1 MKRVMDMI
9 EQGNL
14 PGAVEILTPMH
25 EQDKKNAEVNYLLGV
40 VAIKQDRHDDALV
53 FLTQA
58 EKQNPEDARVHEAFG
73 EAYGLKAQNAGML
86 KGAMLMPKIK
96 KSFERALELN
106 PNSLRA
112 HEGLFMFYLF
122 VPGPAGGSEKK
133 AAQFAAEIAS
143 INEAHG
149 HLAEALIKAKSGAK
163 EAATTE
169 FEKALQKAPQDGEVQ
184 MKAGR
189 FMLQNEKFDLAEKAF
204 SAVISNSPFDPVGYE
219 ALGQLYLAQKNPE
232 KALDSFN
239 KALEKNPAFYPAK
252 FSRAK
257 AYINLGNTDKARS
270 DLEEVVKQHAKS
282 PFAAKAKGLLA
293 KL

>member
-1 MKRVMDMI
+1 MKRAMDMI

-14 PGAVEILTPMH
+14 PGALEILTPMY
-25 EQDKKNAEVNYLLGV
+25 EQDKKNAEVNYLLGL
-40 VAIKQDRHDDALV
+40 VALKQDRHDDALN

-58 EKQNPEDARVHEAFG
+58 EKQNPDDARVYEAFG
-73 EAYGLKAQNAGML
+73 EAYGVKAQNAGML

-106 PNSLRA
+106 PDSLRA

-133 AAQFAAEIAS
+133 AVQIAAEIAS
-143 INEAHG
+143 LNEAHG
-149 HLAEALIKAKSGAK
+149 HLAEALLKAKSGAK
-163 EAATTE
+163 EAATAE
-169 FEKALQKAPQDGEVQ
+169 FEKALQKAPADSEVQ

-189 FMLQNEKFDLAEKAF
+189 FMLQNEKYDLAEKAF
-204 SAVISNSPFDPVGYE
+204 SAVISHNAFDPVGYE
-219 ALGQLYLAQKNPE
+219 ALGQLYLAQQNPG
-232 KALDSFN
+232 KALESLN

-257 AYINLGNTDKARS
+257 AYMDLGKSDEARS
-270 DLEEVVKQHAKS
+270 DLEEIIKQHPKS
-282 PFAAKAKGLLA
+282 PFAAKAKGMLA

>member
-1 MKRVMDMI
+1 MKQAMEMI

-14 PGAVEILTPMH
+14 SGALEILTPLY

-40 VAIKQDRHDDALV
+40 VAIKQDRYEDAFD
-53 FLTQA
+53 FLALA
-58 EKQNPEDARVHEAFG
+58 EKQNPDDARVYEALG

-106 PNSLRA
+106 PSSLRA

-133 AAQFAAEIAS
+133 AAEFAAEIAA
-143 INEAHG
+143 IDKAHG
-149 HLAEALIKAKSGAK
+149 HLAEGLMKAKSGAK
-163 EAATTE
+163 EEAAAAFAT
-169 FEKALQKAPQDGEVQ
+169 ALNGAPQDKEVQ

-189 FMLQNEKFDLAEKAF
+189 FMLQGERFELAEKAF
-204 SAVISNSPFDPVGYE
+204 KSVISNNPFDPAGYE
-219 ALGQLYLAQKNPE
+219 ALGQVYLSQDNPQG
-232 KALDSFN
+232 ALEQFN
-239 KALEKNPAFYPAK
+239 AALEKNPAFYPAK
-252 FSRAK
+252 LNRAK
-257 AYINLGNTDKARS
+257 AFKALGKTDEARR
-270 DLEEVVKQHAKS
+270 DLEEIVEKHGKS
-282 PFAAKAKGLLA
+282 PFAAKARGLLS

>member
-1 MKRVMDMI
+1 MKRAMELI

-14 PGAVEILTPMH
+14 PGALEILTPLN

-40 VAIKQDRHDDALV
+40 VAIKQDRHDDALS

-58 EKQNPEDARVHEAFG
+58 EKQNPDDARVHEAFG

-133 AAQFAAEIAS
+133 AVQIAAEIAS

-149 HLAEALIKAKSGAK
+149 HLAEALIKAKGGAK
-163 EAATTE
+163 EEATAE
-169 FEKALQKAPQDGEVQ
+169 FEKALQKAPEDNEVQ

-204 SAVISNSPFDPVGYE
+204 SVVVSNSPFDPAGYE
-219 ALGQLYLAQKNPE
+219 ALGQLYLNKKNPE
-232 KALDSFN
+232 KALDNFN

-257 AYINLGNTDKARS
+257 AYMDLGKSDEARS
-270 DLEEVVKQHAKS
+270 DFEEIINQHSKS